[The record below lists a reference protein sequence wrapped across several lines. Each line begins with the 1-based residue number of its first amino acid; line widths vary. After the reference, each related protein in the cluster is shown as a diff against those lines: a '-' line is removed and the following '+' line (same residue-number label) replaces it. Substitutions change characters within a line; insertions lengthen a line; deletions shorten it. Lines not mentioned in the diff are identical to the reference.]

1 MLVVDV
7 VCEVDRLKQ
16 AETSETIYI
25 FPDSCKA
32 AKGLFGDKV
41 TKLNADRV
49 SLTIRFAVGN
59 LNQWVCLSYQTF
71 RRLDLSDNQSLD
83 DLTDSFPK
91 VGNALSTVHA

>member
-32 AKGLFGDKV
+32 AKDFLGI
-41 TKLNADRV
+41 R
-49 SLTIRFAVGN
+49 SLI
-59 LNQWVCLSYQTF
+59 
-71 RRLDLSDNQSLD
+71 
-83 DLTDSFPK
+83 
-91 VGNALSTVHA
+91 